1 MPTSRKKRV
10 NGKVV
15 YIKKSESGEAG
26 RGEMILKTLGLNK
39 EEEEA
44 AKNILSKND
53 IELLAREQQTLSSFS
68 ESEKKEIERYLNRS
82 NLDVKT
88 KNQIAKE
95 IKQVLPQELKSKI
108 KVSLSTKQGFEE
120 PYLSI
125 RTNHNYST
133 TEDREKYH
141 IPLLRKIFGV
151 LESYNQNYAF
161 DYMVDQ
167 KKFNSDGDRYSFK
180 FRGKV
185 TYEMVREYKHSKKIV
200 KNAKAIP
207 YSKIKNSG
215 RKELLTLSAK
225 MDYDTYRNNGE
236 WRDFK
241 KTYSTDN
248 KLRAYVIRKALVS
261 GMPDETQKRTIY
273 SWSLD

>member
-1 MPTSRKKRV
+1 MGGRGSSS
-10 NGKVV
+10 GKAG
-15 YIKKSESGEAG
+15 SGET
-26 RGEMILKTLGLNK
+26 IIKTLGLNK
-39 EEEEA
+39 EDEES
-44 AKNILSKND
+44 AKSLLSKYD
-53 IELLAREQQTLSSFS
+53 IELLSGEQQTLSSFS
-68 ESEKKEIERYLNRS
+68 KNEKEEIERYLNRP

-88 KNQIAKE
+88 KNKIVKE
-95 IKQVLPQELKSKI
+95 INQVLPQELKSKI

-125 RTNHNYST
+125 RTNHNYFT
-133 TEDREKYH
+133 TEDIKKYH
-141 IPLLRKIFGV
+141 TPLLRKIFGV

-185 TYEMVREYKHSKKIV
+185 TSQMVRNY
-200 KNAKAIP
+200 KNAKKTVETAKTIP

-225 MDYDTYRNNGE
+225 MDYDTYIDNKKWRN
-236 WRDFK
+236 FK
-241 KTYSTDN
+241 KTYNTDS

-261 GMPDETQKRTIY
+261 GMPDETKKRTIY
-273 SWSLD
+273 PWSLD